1 MSLIKDKT
9 AEEAGRGYQILGAK
23 KSADKP
29 SGEVTPASPSGEVS
43 KQ

>member
-1 MSLIKDKT
+1 MNGEIKDKT

-29 SGEVTPASPSGEVS
+29 SGEASPAPSGQPS
-43 KQ
+43 K